1 MTACFFSITAHTV
14 SFHDAQQRLLC
25 ELNGGYKEAGVGL
38 MAAGQVDNYQ
48 LEMLIYRIEEI
59 LESQGEQLPTGVEAL
74 SDDPLIY
81 QVCDQYLGG
90 ERVICQQSIESAFNQ
105 LADRLSYAPIA
116 LSAAQIPVFCYF
128 VFLREMSHHLH
139 ILSLQ
144 AR

>member
-1 MTACFFSITAHTV
+1 MAVCLFSITAHTV
-14 SFHDAQQRLLC
+14 SFHDAQQQLLC
-25 ELNGGYKEAGVGL
+25 ELQGGYAEAGVGL

-59 LESQGEQLPTGVEAL
+59 LESQGEQLPHGAEAI
-74 SDDPLIY
+74 SDDLLIH

-90 ERVICQQSIESAFNQ
+90 EKAISQQSIESAFNQ
-105 LADRLSYAPIA
+105 LADRLSYAPLP
-116 LSAAQIPVFCYF
+116 LSASQVPVFCYF